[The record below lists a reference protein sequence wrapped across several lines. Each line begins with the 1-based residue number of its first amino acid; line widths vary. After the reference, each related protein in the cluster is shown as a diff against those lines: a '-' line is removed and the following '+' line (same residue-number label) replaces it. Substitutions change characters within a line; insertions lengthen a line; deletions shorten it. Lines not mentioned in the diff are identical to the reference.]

1 MRCIDLDLNLKNIL
15 SFFLFYFF
23 YIIQN
28 YIIYKLYIYNL
39 YFIYNYRPRVGLDGD
54 GRSMNSLDGVDK
66 AQAGKLVRDI
76 MDDEEQRNK
85 NKRGEG
91 KTSLD
96 DLGTGPS
103 IRMGTL

>member
-1 MRCIDLDLNLKNIL
+1 M
-15 SFFLFYFF
+15 
-23 YIIQN
+23 
-28 YIIYKLYIYNL
+28 
-39 YFIYNYRPRVGLDGD
+39 DGD
-54 GRSMNSLDGVDK
+54 GRGMNSLDGVDK

-76 MDDEEQRNK
+76 MDDEEQRSK

>member
-1 MRCIDLDLNLKNIL
+1 MSVFIFLYYTKPYIYKTIYTQSNIL
-15 SFFLFYFF
+15 
-23 YIIQN
+23 
-28 YIIYKLYIYNL
+28 
-39 YFIYNYRPRVGLDGD
+39 YNYRPRVGLDGD

-76 MDDEEQRNK
+76 MDDEEQRSK
-85 NKRGEG
+85 SKRGEG